1 MTVLVDKE
9 YGKAMIER
17 QKQVLPELRAR
28 RVRMLK
34 LMQTTTSAQAI
45 CALDIAIRRHEE
57 RQRD

>member
-1 MTVLVDKE
+1 MTILVEED

-34 LMQTTTSAQAI
+34 QMKSTTSAQAI
-45 CALDIAIRRHEE
+45 CALDMAIRRHEE
-57 RQRD
+57 R